1 MKNLLPPKMRAFW
14 ISNPANVRYVTG
26 LISSNAQLLVT
37 PHKKILF
44 TDGRYVEAA
53 RALGKKNHFSV
64 VEWGKKAMEFL
75 KKIRCKK
82 IGIEEHHMTVA
93 VVKKFKKI
101 TGAGVI
107 HTNNHMEK
115 IRAVKTPDELQK
127 LRTAQ
132 KITDD
137 ILKILLKTLAR
148 GDTEEKIGQ
157 RIKMLALEHSA
168 EDISFEPIVAFGAHA
183 AVPHHRNTQTKLK
196 KGDMVLIDMG
206 VRYRGYCSDMTRTF
220 FTAKP
225 STTQAAIYQN
235 VLDAQTAAIKKI
247 KIGIKVAT
255 LEKIARKT
263 MGKNER
269 FFIHALGHGVGLDI
283 HELPVVSSR
292 STEILKENMVITVE
306 PGIYMPG
313 EIGVRIED
321 MGCVTKNG
329 YENYTKSSKSLAE
342 AIIIIK

>member
-1 MKNLLPPKMRAFW
+1 MKNLLPPKTRAFW
-14 ISNPANVRYVTG
+14 ITNPVNVRYVTG
-26 LISSNAQLLVT
+26 LISSNAQLLVI
-37 PHKKILF
+37 PQKKVLF
-44 TDGRYVEAA
+44 TDGRYMEAA
-53 RALGKKNHFSV
+53 RTMGKKNHFSV
-64 VEWGKKAMEFL
+64 VEWGDEAVEFL

-82 IGIEEHHMTVA
+82 IGVEEHHMTVA
-93 VVKKFKKI
+93 GMKKFKKM
-101 TGAGVI
+101 TGAGII

-137 ILKILLKTLAR
+137 ILKILLKTLTR

-157 RIKMLALEHSA
+157 RIKMLALEHGA

-183 AVPHHRNTQTKLK
+183 AIPHHRNTQTKLK

-206 VRYRGYCSDMTRTF
+206 VRYQGYCSDMTRTF

-225 STTQAAIYQN
+225 TATQAAIYQN
-235 VLDAQTAAIKKI
+235 VLDAQNAAIKKI
-247 KIGIKVAT
+247 KIGTKVAT
-255 LEKIARKT
+255 LEKIARRT

-292 STEILKENMVITVE
+292 NREILQENMVITVE
-306 PGIYMPG
+306 PGIYIAG
-313 EIGVRIED
+313 KIGVRIED
-321 MGCVTKNG
+321 MGWVTKNG
-329 YENYTKSSKSLAE
+329 YKNYTKSHKSLSE
-342 AIIIIK
+342 AVISIK